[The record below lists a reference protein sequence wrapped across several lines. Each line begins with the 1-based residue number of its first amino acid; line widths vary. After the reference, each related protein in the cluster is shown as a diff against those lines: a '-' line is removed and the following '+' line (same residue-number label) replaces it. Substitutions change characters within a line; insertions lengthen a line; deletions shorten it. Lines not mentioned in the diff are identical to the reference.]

1 MDRPLS
7 KQVEQSQKQ
16 QLVFRS
22 LMGVMLV
29 ALVLYGLHWLLKPSL
44 SYAEVR
50 TAKVQKGAISSVIKA
65 GGVVVPMTE
74 ETITSE
80 FESRVINVV
89 SQVGSMV
96 EKGDVLLEL
105 DTQKIDSALL
115 ALNERIAVKQTQIKS
130 KTLNLN
136 KELNR
141 INSQIE
147 LLQIDLESRETRL
160 QRLDQLS
167 ELGAFSSHE
176 LLEAKLNVQ
185 RSKIELRQLKQAK
198 EDAISTT
205 NAEIEVLGYE
215 ASLLENDIAE
225 QQRLLALATVKATRS
240 GVITYLQDEAGAS
253 VKYRSPLAKIADLSG
268 FKVEATLSD
277 FYASQLLP
285 SMAATVRL
293 NDQIFAG
300 RLMSQSPAISKGTM
314 KVVVTLDQPNNS
326 YLKPNQRVDVALI
339 TQQLDDAL
347 TLSKGPFVKGT
358 GVQSV
363 FVLKDDVAY
372 QRQVRVGISDVDQI
386 QVIEG
391 LTEGEEVIISDLSE
405 YLHLNQITV
414 N

>member
-7 KQVEQSQKQ
+7 KQVEQSKKKQ
-16 QLVFRS
+16 LLLRS
-22 LMGVMLV
+22 LLGVLLV
-29 ALVLYGLHWLLKPSL
+29 AFVLYGLQWLLKPSL

-50 TAKVQKGAISSVIKA
+50 TAKVQKGPIASVIKA

-74 ETITSE
+74 ETLTSE

-96 EKGDVLLEL
+96 KKGDVLLEL
-105 DTQKIDSALL
+105 DTQKIDSALV
-115 ALNERIAVKQTQIKS
+115 ALNERVAVKQTQIKS

-160 QRLDQLS
+160 KRLDQLS

-185 RSKIELRQLKQAK
+185 RSQIELRQLKQAK

-215 ASLLENDIAE
+215 TSLLKNDIAE
-225 QQRLLALATVKATRS
+225 QQRLLASATVKATRN
-240 GVITYLQDEAGAS
+240 GVITYLLDEAGAS
-253 VKYRSPLAKIADLSG
+253 VKNRAPLVKIADLSG

-277 FYASQLLP
+277 FYASQLIP
-285 SMAATVRL
+285 NMKATVIL
-293 NDQIFAG
+293 NNQAFDAS
-300 RLMSQSPAISKGTM
+300 LMSQSPAISKGTM
-314 KVVVTLDQPNNS
+314 KVTIALDEPDNR

-339 TQQLDDAL
+339 TQQLEDAL
-347 TLSKGPFVKGT
+347 TLTKGPFVKGT
-358 GVQSV
+358 GMQSV

-386 QVIEG
+386 QVVEG
-391 LTEGEEVIISDLSE
+391 LNEGEEVIISDLTE